1 MKTQIYSTVAHLLK
15 PTFLKTSL
23 ARLRALLLCFVAVAL
38 ACFSVPQAVAVSA
51 FDTTGTTGSGAAVD
65 TTNPNLGVQ
74 WVIAKYGVFPA
85 RDGGPLDGGYDGT
98 MIGEIRC
105 LAFDANV
112 GSIPSQFLPCDGRLL
127 SIAQNTALFSLL
139 GTAYGGNGTTNFA
152 IPDLRGRV
160 PMGTSA
166 AYLLGSVVGAE
177 QVTLNVTQLPGHTH
191 TVPGGTTSSTGGGQ
205 AIFNQQPCL
214 ALTIGTQGSGIFTS
228 MGWVRIFGFNFL
240 PPGFYRGTGGLEQ
253 IVNNEALYAKLGTTY
268 GGDGVTTFGLPDFQ
282 GRTLIGQ
289 GQGGGLTNR
298 VLGQTGGTTSVT
310 LNTTQIPAHSHTITG
325 GNTGSTG
332 GGQAFSKVQPF
343 IVLNPAIAT
352 QGIFAGSDEDP
363 SIGELRL
370 FACSALDQRYAAAIG
385 TTLPIQQ
392 NAALFSL
399 LGTNYGGN
407 GTSNFNI
414 PDLRGRSLAGVG
426 TGPGLPQRALGNT
439 WGGETM
445 TLSVAQL
452 PAHTHTY
459 TATAQPPA
467 PTISGVSPN
476 SGTTAGGTSVTIS
489 GANFTGVS
497 AVTFGGNA
505 AAVTASTATSLTVT
519 SPAHAVG
526 AVDVVVTTPGG
537 VVTGTNAFTYNAPAV
552 PPTIDKDRAAVTV
565 AEGTTALN
573 SGTFGGQVGD
583 TITLTA
589 STGTVSQTASGVWA
603 FQQAI
608 ALADNVGD
616 PKLDAAGNLYIN
628 TDAGYIVKITPAGVQ
643 SQFVF
648 GYQSGGILV
657 DSATN
662 TLYVSA
668 LAEHGV
674 SSGNAGYI
682 YKYRLDTF
690 ALISRFAGPGSGDGQ
705 LSSPYNLAKDAAGNL
720 YVSDSGNNRVQA
732 FTAAGAFLRK
742 WGSLGTGDGQFNFPA
757 GMQISAGGTLF
768 IADRNNNR
776 VQYFTTAG
784 AFLGKWGTSGTGNG
798 QFNQPVSVDID
809 PSGNIFVCDL
819 ANNRVQKFDA
829 AGVFLDKFG
838 PGAGAGLL
846 SFPDGIAFVDQ
857 GRSLYIVNYSAHN
870 VVKYSTPGTW
880 SWSAAGTDGPA
891 GPTTVTITATDSTN
905 STSTQVTFPFTVNNV
920 APTIALTGNATA
932 GSGVAYT
939 LNLGAISDPG
949 TDTVTGYSIAWGD
962 GVTEPFSGVPSGSKT
977 HSYTAVGAQTITV
990 SLTDEDGTFAGA
1002 GTLGLTVLDAT
1013 APDTTITSAP
1023 ASLVNSRA
1031 ASIAFSG
1038 TDNVA
1043 VTGFEA
1049 SLDGASYS
1057 AATSPASLTGLG
1069 DGSHTFSVRA
1079 KDAAGNVDATPA
1091 SVTWTVD
1098 ATAPET
1104 TITSAPTGTTT
1115 STTAVITFTGTDGFA
1130 LAGVAAFNAG
1140 PSGSGV
1146 ASFEASLDGA
1156 LFSAAT
1162 SPVNLT
1168 GLTVGAHTFRV
1179 RAVDVAGN
1187 VDATPASA
1195 TWTVAAAMTVSANG
1209 TYTIQAGNPLVL
1221 TATGTP
1227 SVLGNPITYSWTI
1240 NGVTN
1245 AATGANPTVTWA
1257 QLKALGVTGPVAS
1270 VAVSVTGKEYAAGV
1284 SSPPAYYPTGTQL
1297 NVPIATILAGGWA
1310 LGYSDLYANPME
1322 TAPVLASATGGYL
1335 MLAARAVGSNTVLLL
1350 GAAPRADV
1358 TFDTGH
1364 TNTTHLANGVG
1375 WYFSSNWSWGFAEGN
1390 DAVIR
1395 NEADVNGSPNADR
1408 RLSWHTGIGAGGYR
1422 IGALTGLNGSTA
1434 YERLVFQADGGVVVA
1449 TASDATT
1456 LAVTA
1461 GGSIAVDLE
1470 GVRTS
1475 GTGAA
1480 VDFGVVAVN
1489 GSSRY
1494 TLVVANHGA
1503 APLTIS
1509 DITVPTGYRIAA
1521 GVGSGGSGSVVVVGS
1536 GSASGSASGSGA
1548 LFPLTIAAGA
1558 DKFFDVFF
1566 EPVESGTYTG
1576 NLSIV
1581 SNDPGTVPFLVPV
1594 TGRTP
1599 QPLITV
1605 VHNIETTLDEGL
1617 DQIPVYDFGDVGVG
1631 STATHTFTIFNHG
1644 DGPMNV
1650 SSINIYDNSQIQL
1663 SGVAALINTNDYA
1676 ISGVTLPAVI
1686 PINGSITFDVVFQ
1699 PQSVGQKDWFVEI
1712 ASDASNY
1719 ATFQFP
1725 VTGNGVSLTQAEADA
1740 VTLTTGYTR
1749 IYPLANDTGAPANT
1763 RIIRASGASGVIIS
1777 ADGRS
1782 LLIPS
1787 DASGTITYTTNIG
1800 TTAQIAVTARRPSAR
1815 LQWIGLIY
1823 DAEGGVAGWMQTNSS
1838 ATGRCSVQIKMG
1850 SNTSRGL
1857 FNLIGTKT
1865 DIPVPM
1871 TPPIGQVTATQDS
1884 DGHLIVTIQSRSTLT
1899 GDLRPTASSATPRQY
1914 NVALASTDSVTIP
1927 GGGILRAIVKSTGGV
1942 NYLSTLPD
1950 GTAMWGRSQLLDNDT
1965 MLIYHPLTKLSPRG
1979 IVTGGFTLANLPTT
1993 DITGELKWYKPAQ
2006 AGGLN
2011 AAGFDTLLTANG
2023 CIYAPG
2029 MSLISG
2035 PVELDITGGDLPVE
2049 LISTTTA
2056 SGGRPTLTP
2065 LIRTWN
2071 VDTTRGTFRSFLYT
2085 PIRSSRINCSGIY
2098 LPKSQSAWGYF
2109 KGNTVGG
2116 RLDMHPITR

>member
-15 PTFLKTSL
+15 PIFLKTSL
-23 ARLRALLLCFVAVAL
+23 VRLRALLLCFVAVAL

-74 WVIAKYGVFPA
+74 WVIAQYGVFPA

-105 LAFDANV
+105 LAFGANV
-112 GSIPSQFLPCDGRLL
+112 GSIPNQFLPCDGRLL

-139 GTAYGGNGTTNFA
+139 GTTYGGNGATNFA
-152 IPDLRGRV
+152 IPDLRVRV

-166 AYLLGSVVGAE
+166 AYPLGSVVGAE
-177 QVTLNVTQLPGHTH
+177 QVTLNATQLPGHTH

-205 AIFNQQPCL
+205 AFSNQQPCL

-253 IVNNEALYAKLGTTY
+253 IANNDALYAKLGTTY

-310 LNTTQIPAHSHTITG
+310 LNTTQIPAHSHTIIG

-352 QGIFAGSDEDP
+352 QGIYAGSDEDP
-363 SIGELRL
+363 SMGELRL
-370 FACSALDQRYAAAIG
+370 FACSALNQPYAAAIG

-459 TATAQPPA
+459 TATAQPA
-467 PTISGVSPN
+467 
-476 SGTTAGGTSVTIS
+476 
-489 GANFTGVS
+489 
-497 AVTFGGNA
+497 
-505 AAVTASTATSLTVT
+505 
-519 SPAHAVG
+519 
-526 AVDVVVTTPGG
+526 
-537 VVTGTNAFTYNAPAV
+537 
-552 PPTIDKDRAAVTV
+552 PTIDKDKAAVTV
-565 AEGTTALN
+565 AEGTVALN

-589 STGTVSQTASGVWA
+589 SAGTVSQTASGVWA
-603 FQQAI
+603 FEQAI
-608 ALADNVGD
+608 ALGDNVGD

-705 LSSPYNLAKDAAGNL
+705 LNGPYNLAKDAAGNL

-732 FTAAGAFLRK
+732 FTSAGAFLRK

-776 VQYFTTAG
+776 VQMFTTAG
-784 AFLGKWGTSGTGNG
+784 AFVAKWGTSGTGNG

-809 PSGNIFVCDL
+809 PSGSVFVCDL
-819 ANNRVQKFDA
+819 ANNRVQKFTQ
-829 AGVFLDKFG
+829 AGVFVDKFG
-838 PGAGAGLL
+838 PGAGAGAL

-949 TDTVTGYSIAWGD
+949 TDTVSAYSIAWGD
-962 GVTEPFSGVPSGSKT
+962 GATQSFRGVSSGSKT
-977 HSYTAVGAQTITV
+977 HSYSAVGAQTITV

-1049 SLDGASYS
+1049 SLDGAGYT

-1098 ATAPET
+1098 ATPPDT

-1156 LFSAAT
+1156 PFSAAT

-1168 GLTVGAHTFRV
+1168 GLSVGEHTFRV

-1195 TWTVAAAMTVSANG
+1195 TWTVAAALVVSANG
-1209 TYTIQAGNPLVL
+1209 TYTVQAGNPLVL

-1240 NGVTN
+1240 NGVAN

-1257 QLKALGVTGPVAS
+1257 QLQALGVTGPVAS

-1284 SSPPAYYPTGTQL
+1284 SGAPTYYPTGTQL
-1297 NVPIATILAGGWA
+1297 NVPISTILAGGWT
-1310 LGYSDLYANPME
+1310 LGYSDLYANNMV
-1322 TAPVLASATGGYL
+1322 TNTVLTSATGYYL
-1335 MLAARAVGSNTVLLL
+1335 MLAARAVGSDTILLL

-1358 TFDTGH
+1358 IFDTGH

-1390 DAVIR
+1390 DPVTR

-1434 YERLVFQADGGVVVA
+1434 YERLVFQSDGVVVA

-1461 GGSIAVDLE
+1461 GGSIAVDLN
-1470 GVRTS
+1470 GPRTS
-1475 GTGAA
+1475 GAGAA

-1489 GSSRY
+1489 GSSTY
-1494 TLVVANHGA
+1494 TLIVANHGT
-1503 APLTIS
+1503 APLTIR
-1509 DITVPTGYRIAA
+1509 DITVPTGYRITE
-1521 GVGSGGSGSVVVVGS
+1521 GVGGGTGSGSGSVSGS
-1536 GSASGSASGSGA
+1536 GSATGSTGSGIA
-1548 LFPLTIAAGA
+1548 PFIVGSFPLTIAAGA
-1558 DKFFDVFF
+1558 DRFFDVFF
-1566 EPVESGTYTG
+1566 EPVGSGTFTD

-1581 SNDPGTVPFLVPV
+1581 SNDPGTTPFLVPV

-1599 QPLITV
+1599 QPLISV
-1605 VHNIETTLDEGL
+1605 VHNTETTLDEGL

-1663 SGVAALINTNDYA
+1663 SGVAAQINLDDYA

-1686 PINGSITFDVVFQ
+1686 SINGSITFDVVFQ
-1699 PQSVGQKDWFVEI
+1699 PQSTGQKDWFVDIE
-1712 ASDASNY
+1712 SDATDY

-1740 VTLTTGYTR
+1740 VTVTTGYTR
-1749 IYPLANDTGAPANT
+1749 LYPLANDTGAPTNT
-1763 RIIRASGASGVIIS
+1763 RITSVSGASGILIS

-1787 DASGTITYTTNIG
+1787 GASGTITYTTNIG
-1800 TTAQIAVTARRPSAR
+1800 TTAQIVVTARRPSAR

-1823 DAEGGVAGWMQTNSS
+1823 NPDGGVAGWMQTNSS

-1850 SNTSRGL
+1850 SNTARGL

-1884 DGHLIVTIQSRSTLT
+1884 DGHLIVTIQSGSTRI
-1899 GDLRPTASSATPRQY
+1899 GDLRPTVSSATPRQY

-1993 DITGELKWYKPAQ
+1993 DITGELKWTKPAQ

-2011 AAGFDTLLTANG
+2011 AAGFDTILTGNG
-2023 CIYAPG
+2023 CIYTPG
-2029 MSLISG
+2029 MPLVSG
-2035 PVELDITGGDLPVE
+2035 PVELDITGGNLPAE

-2071 VDTTRGTFRSFLYT
+2071 VDVTRGTFRSFLYT
-2085 PIRSSRINCSGIY
+2085 PIRSSRISCSGIY

-2116 RLDMHPITR
+2116 RLDMHPLER